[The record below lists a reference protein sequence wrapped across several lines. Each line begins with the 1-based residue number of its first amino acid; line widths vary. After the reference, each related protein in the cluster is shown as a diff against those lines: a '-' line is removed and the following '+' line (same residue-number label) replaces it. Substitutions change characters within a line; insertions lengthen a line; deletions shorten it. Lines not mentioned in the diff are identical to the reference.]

1 MLFAAVPPLYR
12 LPSSAPLTAATMAPV
27 IIWLLLAGIAAAVL
41 LFA

>member
-12 LPSSAPLTAATMAPV
+12 FASSAPMTAATMAPA
-27 IIWLLLAGIAAAVL
+27 IIWLLLVGIAAAVL